1 MTVKEEAVN
10 SYYNLKPFRS
20 IKWLI
25 IFISLFFYSV
35 LSVIP
40 FQDKIDS
47 FIFSSLKSIPGCSI
61 QMSDYQMGFF
71 PPRIAL
77 NDLSIPGR
85 CLKVRQSSIDLKNV
99 ALYFRGFNFSPLAP
113 HFKLETKLKQ
123 KPLSLFLTYSGSSLA
138 MNMQDNIIDLSILE
152 MFYPQVKLKGNL
164 STNLYSVLNRATLND
179 TAVNISSKDFYL
191 PAQNIMGFNLP
202 TLRLNNILIQAKSD
216 KNNNLVVEKLI
227 AGDESSPIRMNFKG
241 EVKVNSR
248 NIGFSNIDLK
258 GELQLSEE
266 LLQKFSIIKIFLNSF
281 DQKDGFYQIHLK
293 GTINSP
299 KAVSV
304 K

>member
-1 MTVKEEAVN
+1 
-10 SYYNLKPFRS
+10 
-20 IKWLI
+20 
-25 IFISLFFYSV
+25 
-35 LSVIP
+35 
-40 FQDKIDS
+40 
-47 FIFSSLKSIPGCSI
+47 
-61 QMSDYQMGFF
+61 
-71 PPRIAL
+71 
-77 NDLSIPGR
+77 
-85 CLKVRQSSIDLKNV
+85 
-99 ALYFRGFNFSPLAP
+99 
-113 HFKLETKLKQ
+113 
-123 KPLSLFLTYSGSSLA
+123 
-138 MNMQDNIIDLSILE
+138 
-152 MFYPQVKLKGNL
+152 
-164 STNLYSVLNRATLND
+164 
-179 TAVNISSKDFYL
+179 
-191 PAQNIMGFNLP
+191 MGFNLP